1 MSVKEQLLDVAE
13 AMVREGG
20 YNNFSFRDL
29 ADKVGIKSAS
39 VHYHFKTKPDL
50 GVELVRRYTARFL
63 QTLDTAA
70 STPEQADAAP
80 QAIVQ
85 RGFRD
90 ALHSSGMMCLCGL
103 LAAEGDGLPPE
114 VRQATRAFF
123 EGTQQWLAER
133 IAQQSGTTP
142 EHAAQQ
148 ALRQMA
154 MLEGAMLM
162 AKIHDDLSLF
172 DQITGAVSDK

>member
-13 AMVREGG
+13 VMVREGG
-20 YNNFSFRDL
+20 YNHFSFRDL

-50 GVELVRRYTARFL
+50 GTELVERYTRRFL
-63 QTLDTAA
+63 EALDQTATSALPAQTVVQQAFQA
-70 STPEQADAAP
+70 SLQ
-80 QAIVQ
+80 
-85 RGFRD
+85 
-90 ALHSSGMMCLCGL
+90 SSGMMCLCGL

-123 EGTQQWLAER
+123 ERTQQWLAER
-133 IAQQSGTTP
+133 IVQQSGISP
-142 EHAAQQ
+142 EQAAQQ

-154 MLEGAMLM
+154 MLEGAMLL
-162 AKIHDDLSLF
+162 AKIHGDLGLF
-172 DQITGAVSDK
+172 EQITGGSAE